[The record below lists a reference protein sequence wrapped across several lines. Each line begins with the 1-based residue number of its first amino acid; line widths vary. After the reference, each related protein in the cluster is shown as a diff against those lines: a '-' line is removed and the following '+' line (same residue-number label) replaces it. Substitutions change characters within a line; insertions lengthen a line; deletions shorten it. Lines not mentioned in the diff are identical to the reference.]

1 MPQTQTNTL
10 LQNVAGM
17 TRFRDHA
24 LLDVAFVQTLIGL
37 FGKGRRRFSARLFRV
52 TQVGEKLQF
61 TLNARNLGEEIRF
74 GEEDPGES
82 SLPPQLVE
90 AARFQAMQFTDV
102 PCGRRAVEHCCWLP
116 ICHDGQVL
124 ACLELRRSR
133 PLTPKQIALGSGV
146 LALYGNYLSLL
157 RYSETDTLTRL
168 LNRKTFEDSLSR
180 ILATIGHAAALAPDQ
195 ERRREDD
202 SREDWLAVMDIDH
215 FKLVND
221 RYGHLFGDEVL
232 ILVADEMRR
241 VFRRFDKLF
250 RFGGE
255 EFVVILRHTSEKN
268 AIRVFERFRHE
279 IEKREFPQ
287 VGRVTIS
294 IGATRILVND
304 SSTTLLGRADDA
316 LYYAKKHGRNRLCLH
331 EALVAAGDLKKPV
344 HEMTVE
350 LF

>member
-1 MPQTQTNTL
+1 
-10 LQNVAGM
+10 
-17 TRFRDHA
+17 
-24 LLDVAFVQTLIGL
+24 
-37 FGKGRRRFSARLFRV
+37 
-52 TQVGEKLQF
+52 
-61 TLNARNLGEEIRF
+61 
-74 GEEDPGES
+74 
-82 SLPPQLVE
+82 
-90 AARFQAMQFTDV
+90 
-102 PCGRRAVEHCCWLP
+102 
-116 ICHDGQVL
+116 
-124 ACLELRRSR
+124 
-133 PLTPKQIALGSGV
+133 
-146 LALYGNYLSLL
+146 L

-168 LNRKTFEDSLSR
+168 LNRKTFEDSLSS
-180 ILATIGHAAALAPDQ
+180 ILATMGRAATLAPDR
-195 ERRREDD
+195 ERRRHDE
-202 SREDWLAVMDIDH
+202 SRDDWLAVMDIDH

-255 EFVVILRHTSEKN
+255 EFVVILRHTTERN

-279 IEKREFPQ
+279 IEKRDFPQ

-294 IGATRILVND
+294 IGATRILAND

-316 LYYAKKHGRNRLCLH
+316 LYYAKEHGRNQLRFH
-331 EALVAAGDLKKPV
+331 ETLVATGDLKKPS